1 MKRILKWAGL
11 GLVGLLCGIVF
22 NTIRYTPPDVPIVDI
37 SVPEVDADVV
47 AQKLSEAIQFRT
59 ISHPFGEPERPAAFQ
74 DFIDWLVVAF
84 PNASEAT
91 ERTIV
96 GGFTPLYLW
105 KGSDSSQRPILIS
118 GHYDVV
124 PIEGEWSR
132 DPWAGEIS
140 ESYVWGRGAL
150 DMKGSVVSYM
160 EAIDQLAA
168 SGFQPQ
174 RDIYIAITQDEEIG
188 GAGGAASVI
197 TYFEENQIDIDW
209 SLDEG
214 SFVLRDIIASIDSDI
229 ASINVAEKGY
239 MTVQITATG
248 MGGHSSLPHRDTA
261 VSNLANAIVQL
272 QDAPVPGGLTDV
284 SESFFDTLGPHM
296 GLAERV
302 LFANAWLFRPVLE
315 SVLSGTNTTDA
326 MLRTTKAPTML
337 EGSEAENILPQAASV
352 FVNFRLHPRDN
363 EQTVLGHIANQI
375 HQDHVDVDVLSVR
388 AASAVS
394 AHNNDAF
401 ERLSLT
407 ARAVFGD
414 VVVVPGLT
422 IAGTD
427 SARYSTY
434 AENSYR
440 FLPFVFTGED
450 IALLHGKDE
459 RISIE
464 NLGLAVQYYMVLLRG
479 L

>member
-1 MKRILKWAGL
+1 MKRILKWAGMAI
-11 GLVGLLCGIVF
+11 VGLLCVIAF
-22 NTIRYTPPDVPIVDI
+22 NTIRYTPTKAAYVET
-37 SVPEVDADVV
+37 SVPQVDADIV

-59 ISHPFGEPERPAAFQ
+59 VSHPVGTLGRPEAYQ
-74 DFIDWLVVAF
+74 EFIDWLGGAF
-84 PNASEAT
+84 PNASGAM

-105 KGSDSSQRPILIS
+105 EGSDSAQRPILIN

-140 ESYVWGRGAL
+140 DGYVWGRGAL
-150 DMKGSVVSYM
+150 DMKGSVVSVL
-160 EAIDQLAA
+160 EAVDQLAA

-174 RDIYIAITQDEEIG
+174 RDIYIALTQDEEIG

-197 TYFEENQIDIDW
+197 AHFEENQIDIDW

-214 SFVLRDIIASIDSDI
+214 SFVLRDIISSIDNDI

-248 MGGHSSLPHRDTA
+248 TGGHSSLPHRDTA
-261 VSNLANAIVQL
+261 VSNLARAIVEL
-272 QDAPVPGGLTDV
+272 QDDPVPGGLTDV

-296 GLAERV
+296 GIGERV
-302 LFANAWLFRPVLE
+302 LFANRWLFKPLLE
-315 SVLSGTNTTDA
+315 KVLSGTNTTDA

-337 EGSEAENILPQAASV
+337 VGSKTENVLPQAASV
-352 FVNFRLHPRDN
+352 FVNFRLHPRDD
-363 EQTVLGHIANQI
+363 EQSVLSHISDQI
-375 HQDHVDVDVLSVR
+375 HQDHVEVEVLSAR
-388 AASAVS
+388 AASPVS

-401 ERLSLT
+401 ERLSLA

-427 SARYSTY
+427 SARYSQY

-440 FLPFVFTGED
+440 FLPFVFTSED

-464 NLGLAVQYYMVLLRG
+464 NLGRAVQYYTVLLRG